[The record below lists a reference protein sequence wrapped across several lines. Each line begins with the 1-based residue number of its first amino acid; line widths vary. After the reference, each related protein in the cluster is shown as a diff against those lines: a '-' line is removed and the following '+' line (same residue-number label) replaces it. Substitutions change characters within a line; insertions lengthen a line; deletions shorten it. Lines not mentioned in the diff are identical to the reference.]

1 MPRLIISNIDY
12 LVTVDPGSYFSAETA
27 QAVKESGMRGMIA
40 RTVFDMGQT
49 TMGNLPKG
57 FFEPTDAALAR
68 ADEMVA
74 EFDGALDGRLKA
86 WFSIRVPVAM
96 SDDLLHRLGKLAEKR
111 SVGIIG
117 H

>member
-1 MPRLIISNIDY
+1 MPAPRALPI
-12 LVTVDPGSYFSAETA
+12 PGSYFSAETA

-49 TMGNLPKG
+49 TMGDLPKG
-57 FFEPTDAALAR
+57 FFEPTDEALVR

-74 EFDGALDGRLKA
+74 EYEGALDGRLKA

-96 SDDLLHRLGKLAEKR
+96 SDDLLRRLGQARREARRRHHRPRL
-111 SVGIIG
+111 
-117 H
+117 

>member
-1 MPRLIISNIDY
+1 
-12 LVTVDPGSYFSAETA
+12 
-27 QAVKESGMRGMIA
+27 MRGMIA

-49 TMGNLPKG
+49 VMGNSPKG
-57 FFEPTDAALAR
+57 FFESTDEALVR

-96 SDDLLHRLGKLAEKR
+96 SDDPLRRLGKLAEKR
-111 SVGIIG
+111 GVGIIVTLRKSATKPSPRI
-117 H
+117 